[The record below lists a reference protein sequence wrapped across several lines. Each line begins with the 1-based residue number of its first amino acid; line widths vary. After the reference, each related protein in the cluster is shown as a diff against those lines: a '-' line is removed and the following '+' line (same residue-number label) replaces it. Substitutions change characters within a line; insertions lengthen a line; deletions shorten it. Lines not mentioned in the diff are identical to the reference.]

1 MGRGKRGK
9 GPGAHRATPRSEGPG
24 AIATRMQE
32 LADQLLY
39 HKNLYYNESPE
50 ISDEEYD
57 ALEAE
62 LIALEREHPEL
73 KADDSPTDMIGAAT
87 PDLFSPVRYERPMAS
102 LAKAYTQEEIDAFLT
117 RFPGQ
122 KLILLPKF
130 DGTSLSLLYKN
141 GRLVRAST
149 RGDGTVGEDVTRN
162 VQGMKGVP
170 ESLTD
175 LRDIEIRG
183 ECVMS
188 HADFD
193 AYNALHPGSP
203 LKNPRNAA
211 SGTLRAKDRAAVA
224 DRPLT
229 FLAFSYQ
236 VLDGSLVTMDAAT
249 LTNLGFRV
257 ERLVEGSS
265 AQDVQD
271 YITETEQI
279 RRSLDYDIDGV
290 VMRLAD
296 ARAFD
301 AAGDT
306 SHHPRGALAF
316 KMAAELGE
324 TKLLDVTWQV
334 GKSGIVSPVAEIQP
348 VFLSGTTI
356 SRATLHNLSMIEQK
370 GIKIGD
376 RIQIRRAGDVIPHVD
391 GTAPGYVRDGSE
403 RDIVPPVACPSCA
416 GPLVEIGS
424 SRVLQCTNTDTC
436 EAQQSRRLIHWASRA
451 ASDIDAVGQSWIGR
465 FLDTGLLSKPSDF
478 YRLDKETLLAQGE
491 GMGERLADK
500 MLSSIEAS
508 KNVGLRKCIVGFAVP
523 LASEGTAKRLCRA
536 GYKSIEEV
544 AAASQEELEKVE
556 DVGPAVAASLVEFLN
571 DPDTRQEIADLRALG
586 VNLDCLPEDAPVKI
600 SVAAGSEAPPFLGK
614 KVCITGKLPSGLDRK
629 VFQKLLEKEG
639 AKATSSVSAG
649 TDYLVAVPDIIAKG
663 SSKLTAA
670 QTNSV
675 PILSESDA
683 RAMFRLQPTD
693 AMTP

>member
-1 MGRGKRGK
+1 MGRGKRK
-9 GPGAHRATPRSEGPG
+9 GSSRALPGGASAGLG

-39 HKNLYYNESPE
+39 HKNLYYNAQPE

-57 ALEAE
+57 ALEVELAE
-62 LIALEREHPEL
+62 LEQKYPEL
-73 KADDSPTDMIGAAT
+73 KADESPVALVGAAVAG
-87 PDLFSPVRYERPMAS
+87 DLFSPVRHERPMAS
-102 LAKAYTQEEIDAFLT
+102 LAKAYTQEEIDAFLS
-117 RFPGQ
+117 RFPDQ
-122 KLILLPKF
+122 RLTLLPKF
-130 DGTSLSLLYKN
+130 DGTSLSLLYKQ
-141 GRLVRAST
+141 GKLVRAAT
-149 RGDGTVGEDVTRN
+149 RGDGTIGEDVTKN
-162 VQGMKGVP
+162 VVGMKGVP
-170 ESLTD
+170 ESLSD

-188 HADFD
+188 HVDFD
-193 AYNALHPGSP
+193 AYNALHPGNP

-236 VLDGSLVTMDAAT
+236 VLDGSLSTMDAAS
-249 LTNLGFRV
+249 LTALGFRV
-257 ERLVEGSS
+257 ERCVEG
-265 AQDVQD
+265 ATAADVPA
-271 YITETEQI
+271 YITETEQV

-296 ARAFD
+296 AKAFD

-324 TKLLDVTWQV
+324 TTLLNVTWQV

-356 SRATLHNLSMIEQK
+356 SRATLHNLSVIEQK

-391 GTAPGYVRDGSE
+391 GVAPGYARDGSE
-403 RDIVPPVACPSCA
+403 RDIVPPTSCPSCG
-416 GPLVEIGS
+416 GPLTEIGS
-424 SRVLQCTNTDTC
+424 SRVLQCTNSESC

-451 ASDIDAVGQSWIGR
+451 SSDIDAVGQSWIGR
-465 FLDTGLLSKPSDF
+465 LLDADLLTRPSDF

-500 MLSSIEAS
+500 MLLSIEAS
-508 KNVGLRKCIVGFAVP
+508 KNVGLRKSMIGFAIP

-544 AAASQEELEKVE
+544 AAASQEDLEKVE
-556 DVGPAVAASLVEFLN
+556 DVGPAVAASLVEFFA
-571 DPDTRQEIADLRALG
+571 DPDNQKEIADLRSLG
-586 VNLDCLPEDAPVKI
+586 VNLDVLPEDEPVVI
-600 SVAAGSEAPPFLGK
+600 EVAEGSEAPPFLGK

-629 VFQKLLEKEG
+629 VFQKLLENEG
-639 AKATSSVSAG
+639 ARATSSVSKD
-649 TDYLVAVPDIIAKG
+649 TDFLVAGPDIIQKG
-663 SSKLTAA
+663 SSKLVAA
-670 QTNSV
+670 AANSV
-675 PILSESDA
+675 SVLSEADA
-683 RAMFRLQPTD
+683 RAMFRRQPSD
-693 AMTP
+693 VMTP